1 MFQLNELKGIKM
13 CAKCATRI
21 GCIAF
26 YLADIRLLQTELF
39 ALQTELLS
47 GFHLSNSLLKDQ
59 DIIMRN
65 EKPLLCTCI
74 CELKFFE

>member
-1 MFQLNELKGIKM
+1 MFQLNELKGIKI

-39 ALQTELLS
+39 ALQTELFS
-47 GFHLSNSLLKDQ
+47 GIHLYNSQ
-59 DIIMRN
+59 NIVYMIYV
-65 EKPLLCTCI
+65 I
-74 CELKFFE
+74 Y

>member
-1 MFQLNELKGIKM
+1 MFQLNELKGIKI

-39 ALQTELLS
+39 ALQTELFS
-47 GFHLSNSLLKDQ
+47 GFHLLTAEWYGPSDNTPKTTWA
-59 DIIMRN
+59 
-65 EKPLLCTCI
+65 P
-74 CELKFFE
+74 EL